1 MRRSAAAR
9 WWGWASAM
17 AYGMQVALWPLQMDH
32 TESTR
37 SLKVLG
43 AECVQLISSTVL
55 ISQPEIIA

>member
-1 MRRSAAAR
+1 
-9 WWGWASAM
+9 M